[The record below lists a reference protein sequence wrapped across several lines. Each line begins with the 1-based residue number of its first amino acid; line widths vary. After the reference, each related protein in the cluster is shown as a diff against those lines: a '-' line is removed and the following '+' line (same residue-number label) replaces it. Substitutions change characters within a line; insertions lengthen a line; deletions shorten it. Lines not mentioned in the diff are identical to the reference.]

1 MNFSF
6 TFASKDNEQA
16 FIDAVKALKLGTASK
31 KGKAI
36 IVKAKSEKSK
46 KVLVS
51 LAKDLKGKL
60 NESRGYLKPITK
72 INESYQTNTNQ
83 TLSFSSGEKVD
94 ITPLMASVIMETH
107 DSLNETNQKVLREMV
122 NKDKNSFLRVLDFSV
137 KLERGS

>member
-6 TFASKDNEQA
+6 TFANKDNKQA
-16 FIDAVKALKLGTASK
+16 FIDAVKALKLGTTSK
-31 KGKAI
+31 KGKTI
-36 IVKAKSEKSK
+36 VVKAKNEKTK
-46 KVLVS
+46 KVLSS

-60 NESRGYLKPITK
+60 VESTGYLKPITK

-83 TLSFSSGEKVD
+83 TLSFSSGERVD

-107 DSLNETNQKVLREMV
+107 DSLNETNQRVLREMV

>member
-6 TFASKDNEQA
+6 TFANKDNAQA

-36 IVKAKSEKSK
+36 VVKAKSEKAK
-46 KVLVS
+46 KVLSS

-60 NESRGYLKPITK
+60 VESKSYLKPITK
-72 INESYQTNTNQ
+72 LNESYQTNTNQ

-107 DSLNETNQKVLREMV
+107 DSLNETNQRVLREMV